1 MTTTSSAWLT
11 ENKNQ
16 NRFVTHLVGTLA
28 GGVLYALLATSCGVD
43 PEGRAVP
50 EHFDAP
56 RAATPEVMT
65 EAPEV
70 VAAMPEAVAN
80 PDVIAKVV
88 FSAPMQDAAEDAV
101 TLTSETELLAVSAA
115 WDTSHTVLALRP
127 LTVLSEGDYVLT
139 VDTSAKNSDGVG
151 LAAPFATSFAVM
163 MQQSKP

>member
-11 ENKNQ
+11 DNKNQ

-56 RAATPEVMT
+56 VTSEVRT
-65 EAPEV
+65 TAPEV

-88 FSAPMQDAAEDAV
+88 FSTQMQDDAQDAV

-127 LTVLSEGDYVLT
+127 LTVLGEGDYVLT

-163 MQQSKP
+163 MQPSKP